1 MDDITDAVVD
11 KLSTTCSDCV
21 DVRINQESF
30 SCFTESPTLVMY
42 RARIEGTSQ
51 TNTSFLVSL
60 IESWVRSGDARI
72 IVTQIQLIV
81 DPECSVAISSL
92 TLNIECELPEITS
105 TTDIQPTVTNSNSPE
120 KQLNTTGII
129 GGIIAVLIIL
139 IIIVATIIVV
149 MVILKRRYKTKKVW
163 NNDG

>member
-11 KLSTTCSDCV
+11 KLTTTCPGCG

-30 SCFTESPTLVMY
+30 SCFTESPTYVMY

-51 TNTSFLVSL
+51 TNSSFLVSL

-92 TLNIECELPEITS
+92 TLNRECELLEITS
-105 TTDIQPTVTNSNSPE
+105 TTEKQPEPTVTSPE
-120 KQLNTTGII
+120 NQLNTAGII

-149 MVILKRRYKTKKVW
+149 MVIRYKTKKVW